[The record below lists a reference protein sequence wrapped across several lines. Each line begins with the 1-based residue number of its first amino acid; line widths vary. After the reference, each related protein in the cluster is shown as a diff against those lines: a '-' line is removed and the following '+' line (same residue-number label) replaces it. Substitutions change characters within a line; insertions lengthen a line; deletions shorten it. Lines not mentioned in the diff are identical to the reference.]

1 MKLIIQALLG
11 LLLLVCCVESQY
23 RRLVRTKS
31 GPGLRRRVKKVKIF
45 PTVEKQQQQE
55 SLKTLQT
62 EAASE
67 RLLNPFS
74 LFNLVR
80 FPNTAC
86 TTDRGQSL
94 SLSLF
99 IAPDLTVFPPQVVRV
114 SATPPR
120 SAADEEGRLLGPVLE
135 GLEPAAPSSVSVTQ
149 RLLRTGRSSPVPP
162 PSPPCAA

>member
-1 MKLIIQALLG
+1 MKLNLQAFLG

-45 PTVEKQQQQE
+45 PTTEKHQQQVT
-55 SLKTLQT
+55 SNTVHS

-86 TTDRGQSL
+86 TTDRGE
-94 SLSLF
+94 
-99 IAPDLTVFPPQVVRV
+99 DCLTVLIM
-114 SATPPR
+114 
-120 SAADEEGRLLGPVLE
+120 DNNGI
-135 GLEPAAPSSVSVTQ
+135 SSFSKI
-149 RLLRTGRSSPVPP
+149 
-162 PSPPCAA
+162 

>member
-99 IAPDLTVFPPQVVRV
+99 IAPDLTVFPR
-114 SATPPR
+114 R
-120 SAADEEGRLLGPVLE
+120 
-135 GLEPAAPSSVSVTQ
+135 
-149 RLLRTGRSSPVPP
+149 
-162 PSPPCAA
+162 

>member
-1 MKLIIQALLG
+1 MNLLRALLG

-23 RRLVRTKS
+23 RRLVRQKA

-45 PTVEKQQQQE
+45 PTIQKHQHPERDQ
-55 SLKTLQT
+55 TLQT

-86 TTDRGQSL
+86 TTDLGQYL
-94 SLSLF
+94 S
-99 IAPDLTVFPPQVVRV
+99 VFVWLQM
-114 SATPPR
+114 
-120 SAADEEGRLLGPVLE
+120 
-135 GLEPAAPSSVSVTQ
+135 
-149 RLLRTGRSSPVPP
+149 
-162 PSPPCAA
+162 

>member
-11 LLLLVCCVESQY
+11 LVLMACCVESQY

-45 PTVEKQQQQE
+45 PTAEKHQHQE
-55 SLKTLQT
+55 SSNTGHT

-94 SLSLF
+94 SLSL
-99 IAPDLTVFPPQVVRV
+99 
-114 SATPPR
+114 
-120 SAADEEGRLLGPVLE
+120 
-135 GLEPAAPSSVSVTQ
+135 
-149 RLLRTGRSSPVPP
+149 
-162 PSPPCAA
+162 